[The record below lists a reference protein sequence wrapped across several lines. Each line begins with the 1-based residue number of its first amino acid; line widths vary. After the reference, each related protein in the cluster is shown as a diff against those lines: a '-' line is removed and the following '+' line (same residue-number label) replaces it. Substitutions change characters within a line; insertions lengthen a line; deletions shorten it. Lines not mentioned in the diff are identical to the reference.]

1 MFADPEDLF
10 VSRADSSPADA
21 TSAGGDTASYTSE
34 QSPVVNTRR
43 RNKIIVRRSKSIT
56 PSPSKM
62 RTSVS
67 MPKVRSTFVRFIVV
81 INIISLLLQ
90 HCLENAGR
98 DA

>member
-1 MFADPEDLF
+1 MFTDPEDLF

-43 RNKIIVRRSKSIT
+43 RNKIVVRRSKSIT

-67 MPKVRSTFVRFIVV
+67 MPKVSSTFISFIL
-81 INIISLLLQ
+81 INIILLLLQ
-90 HCLENAGR
+90 HCVENAR
-98 DA
+98 S